1 AGELCGAAG
10 RGLAA
15 SDLLASIGQLLE
27 ECSPC
32 LG

>member
-1 AGELCGAAG
+1 QG

-15 SDLLASIGQLLE
+15 TDLIPTVRQLLE

-32 LG
+32 LK